1 MEATALSLAKVT
13 LETLLPVAK
22 NALADEVILLL
33 GVHEEVSFI
42 TNELEMMQAFL
53 RAAGADHRASN
64 EVARIWVKQVRD
76 LAYDVEDCLQE
87 YLALDLGSAV
97 GLGCDGLPPWARWLR
112 ACTAVPSPGRLRTKH
127 QIAVRIKQVKGR
139 VEEIS
144 KRNLRY
150 SIIAQPAGPAAV
162 HDIAIEHQ
170 VVDAEN
176 FAAGIA
182 TEESDLVGRDR
193 HRAELV
199 DHLVSL
205 PVSGEPLQV
214 LALWGMGGVG
224 KTVLAR
230 DVLRSPRV
238 RQAFQLRPWVT
249 VPHPLVMDEFI
260 ASLASQLEMV
270 EAEPGS
276 LVPLHTKAMRHLRDR
291 KYAMV
296 VDDVL
301 TIAEWEKIKQALPDS
316 STGSCVVVT
325 TRDEAVAMHCSTSPG
340 HVRQLNYLSHA
351 ESFQLLCK
359 KVPLQEG
366 GPLMPMVDPIL
377 ERCRGLPLAI
387 AAVGKLLATMK
398 TPAEWNKLHDHLGSE
413 LKGNPRLEEITNVL
427 TSSYEGLPY
436 HLKSCFLYL
445 SIFPKY
451 RELRQTRVS
460 WRWMAEGLVR
470 PESSSGMD
478 PEDIGENYFNQL
490 ISRSMIQPATTWVN
504 LHDRINTAQV
514 HDMMREII
522 LAKATE
528 ENQLFILNAR
538 LPSRLPREKIR
549 HLVLTSDDYCRW
561 PARSDTTAILDGIR
575 NMWQVRS
582 LTVNGECPPRL
593 IIPSK
598 MKMLRVLDLEDST
611 NATDEH
617 LSGIGELLQLK
628 YLGLRKTGITKLP
641 ESLGRLKFLR
651 SLDVRGTKVTTIP
664 QGVTKL
670 ERLRHLMA
678 GNGMLHDDDNTI
690 SSLPSRP
697 CFSWRAMSSISAR
710 KLARKLTVSS
720 SIGKH
725 SGVWLPDGFGRLKS
739 MHNLGTVDVGN
750 DGQRILKDI
759 SKLAGLT
766 NLEITELT
774 DRDGPEFCNMIHE
787 LVSLRDLEVRSRSGR
802 SRSLHCLNMI
812 ESPPPHLITLRL
824 CGHLG
829 RLPSWIGH
837 LQDIT
842 KIKLLATELEQD
854 AIEMLGD
861 LPNLT
866 GLHLWRMS
874 YIGRELR
881 FGTGKFPKL
890 KLMDINRLEDLVSLV
905 IEGASTPQLEWLWLK
920 QCCRLSDDE
929 NGIVGVPLL
938 HRLRELQIM
947 FCGDKPNK
955 LVDLLQKQLG
965 DHQNRPLFEC
975 F

>member
-1 MEATALSLAKVT
+1 MEATALSLAKLT
-13 LETLLPVAK
+13 LDTLLPVAK
-22 NALADEVILLL
+22 NALADEAVLLL

-64 EVARIWVKQVRD
+64 EVAKIWVKQVRD

-87 YLALDLGSAV
+87 YLALDLGSV
-97 GLGCDGLPPWARWLR
+97 GCDMPPCARWLR
-112 ACTAVPSPGRLRTKH
+112 ACAVPSPGRLRTQH

-150 SIIAQPAGPAAV
+150 SIVVQPAGPAAV
-162 HDIAIEHQ
+162 HDITIEHQ
-170 VVDAEN
+170 VLDAEK

-182 TEESDLVGRDR
+182 TEESDLVGRDQ

-199 DHLVSL
+199 DRLVSL
-205 PVSGEPLQV
+205 PSSEPLQV
-214 LALWGMGGVG
+214 FALWGSGGVG

-230 DVLRSPRV
+230 DVLRSPKL

-249 VPHPLVMDEFI
+249 VPHPFIMAEFI
-260 ASLASQLEMV
+260 SSLASQLEIM
-270 EAEPGS
+270 EESRS
-276 LVPLHTKAMRHLRDR
+276 LVFTKVVRHLRDR

-301 TIAEWEKIKQALPDS
+301 TIAEWEKMKQAFPDS
-316 STGSCVVVT
+316 STGSCIVVT
-325 TRDEAVAMHCSTSPG
+325 TRDEVVAKHCSTSSR
-340 HVRQLNYLSHA
+340 HVRKLDCLSHT

-359 KVPLQEG
+359 KVQLQEA
-366 GPLMPMVDPIL
+366 GPLMPMVDAIL
-377 ERCRGLPLAI
+377 KRCCGLPLAV

-398 TPAEWNKLHDHLGSE
+398 TPAEWKKLHDHLGSE

-460 WRWMAEGLVR
+460 WRWMAEGLV
-470 PESSSGMD
+470 PESSSGGMD
-478 PEDIGENYFNQL
+478 PEDNGENYFNQL

-504 LHDRINTAQV
+504 LNDRINTAQV

-528 ENQLFILNAR
+528 ENQLFVLNAR

-549 HLVLTSDDYCRW
+549 HLVLTSDCRW
-561 PARSDTTAILDGIR
+561 PAGSDVLEGIS

-598 MKMLRVLDLEDST
+598 MKMLRVLDLEDSI

-617 LSGIGELLQLK
+617 LSGIGELRQLK
-628 YLGLRKTGITKLP
+628 YLGLKKTAITKLP
-641 ESLGRLKFLR
+641 ESVGRLKFLQ
-651 SLDVRGTKVTTIP
+651 SLDLRGTKVTTIP

-678 GNGMLHDDDNTI
+678 GNGMLYDDDNTI

-697 CFSWRAMSSISAR
+697 SCFSWRAISSINAR
-710 KLARKLTVSS
+710 KLASTTTFWPQVVGSTAVT
-720 SIGKH
+720 IGQH
-725 SGVWLPDGFGRLKS
+725 SGVRLPDGFGRLKS
-739 MHNLGTVDVGN
+739 MHNLGTVDVGK
-750 DGQRILKDI
+750 DGHRIFKEI
-759 SKLAGLT
+759 SKLAGLWS
-766 NLEITELT
+766 LEITELT
-774 DRDGPEFCNMIHE
+774 NRDGLEFCHMIDE
-787 LVSLRDLEVRSRSGR
+787 LVSLRDLEVRSRAGR
-802 SRSLHCLNMI
+802 SGLLHCLSMI
-812 ESPPPHLITLRL
+812 ESPPLHLITLRL

-837 LQDIT
+837 LQYVT

-874 YIGRELR
+874 YIGQELR
-881 FGTGKFPKL
+881 LGTGKFAKL
-890 KLMDINRLEDLVSLV
+890 KLIDINRLEDLVSLV

-929 NGIVGVPLL
+929 NGVVGVPLL

-947 FCGDKPNK
+947 FCGDKPK